1 MIALS
6 VVAVFLALFLLI
18 HMALPGG
25 RVSKERLGIEL
36 ERLNLGQSVENVLG
50 TERQRRLAQSLSL
63 ADVKVE
69 PGQFVLRI
77 AVVSVLLA
85 ILGLLLSPILGLAF
99 LFVPYLLART
109 WVGHKASKRT
119 IAFGDQLP
127 VFLRSLVMSLR
138 SGFGLSQAMEA
149 AAQEAQDPLRGEIE
163 RVQAEVRMGR
173 SLSEAMHS
181 LSQRM
186 KNADLEW
193 VVGAIDIN
201 RETGG
206 NLSDILATVNDT
218 IRARQRIQRKVNTFT
233 AEGRMSAK
241 ILTAAPFLFAFWQWR
256 AHPEGFSALFH
267 GTGLLVLLG
276 SGALMIVGWFWIKR
290 VVTIKI

>member
-6 VVAVFLALFLLI
+6 VVAIFLALFLLVY
-18 HMALPGG
+18 MALPGR
-25 RVSKERLGIEL
+25 RVSRKRLGIER
-36 ERLNLGQSVENVLG
+36 ERLNLGQSVEKRLG
-50 TERQRRLAQSLSL
+50 AERQRRLAQALSL
-63 ADVKVE
+63 ADVKTE

-77 AVVSVLLA
+77 AVMSVLLA
-85 ILGLLLSPILGLAF
+85 IVGLLLSPVLGLVL
-99 LFVPYLLART
+99 LFVPYAVART
-109 WVGHKASKRT
+109 WVGHKATKRT
-119 IAFGDQLP
+119 VAFADQLP
-127 VFLRSLVMSLR
+127 VFLRSVVMSLR
-138 SGFGLSQAMEA
+138 SGFGLSQAIEA
-149 AAQEAQDPLRGEIE
+149 AAQEAQEPLRSEIE

-181 LSQRM
+181 LSERM
-186 KNADLEW
+186 QNADLEW

-201 RETGG
+201 RQTGG

-218 IRARQRIQRKVNTFT
+218 IRDRQRIQRKVNTFT

-241 ILTAAPFLFAFWQWR
+241 ILTAAPFLFALWQWR
-256 AHPEGFSALFH
+256 AHPEGFAALFH

>member
-6 VVAVFLALFLLI
+6 VVAIFLALFLLVL
-18 HMALPGG
+18 MALPGR
-25 RVSKERLGIEL
+25 RVSKERLGIQR

-50 TERQRRLAQSLSL
+50 TERQRRLARSLSL

-69 PGQFVLRI
+69 PGQFVLRV
-77 AVVSVLLA
+77 AVVSLLLA
-85 ILGLLLSPILGLAF
+85 TVGFLLSPVLA
-99 LFVPYLLART
+99 LVLLLVPSLVTRM
-109 WVGHKASKRT
+109 WVGHRANKRT
-119 IAFGDQLP
+119 VAFADQLP

-149 AAQEAQDPLRGEIE
+149 AAQEAQEPLRGEIE

-173 SLSEAMHS
+173 SLTEAMHS
-181 LSQRM
+181 LSERM
-186 KNADLEW
+186 KNPDLEW

-218 IRARQRIQRKVNTFT
+218 IRDRQRIQRKVNTFT

-256 AHPEGFSALFH
+256 AHPDGFSALFH

-276 SGALMIVGWFWIKR
+276 SGALMLVGWFWIKR